1 MDKEEYAYVKW
12 TLLVIAIIA
21 GYFAINYFM

>member
-21 GYFAINYFM
+21 GYFAIDYFF